1 MNCET
6 ARQLL
11 PMLDYGELSFEEEDR
26 LEQHLAACSFCA
38 AERASFS
45 KLNSLFDEAEPG
57 LPPGLLAR
65 NRRSFSASLA
75 EERAPRGVSWR
86 TWLNAWA
93 PVWKPAGAVALFVL
107 GFGAARLPQ
116 APALLAQWSG
126 SDNAQI
132 ARVRTV
138 DNTASGQ
145 VRVVFDEVRPR
156 EIRGSIDNADIRRA
170 LLAAALENDD
180 PAVKVESLELLR
192 HQTSGDDE
200 VRDALM
206 SALQND
212 RNSGVRMKALEGL
225 KAFRLN
231 SESRHV
237 LCNVLLNDESAPV
250 RALALDLLTG
260 SREPEVAGAL
270 QELVRR
276 EKDGYVRER
285 SQRMLTAMKASAG
298 TF

>member
-26 LEQHLAACSFCA
+26 LEQHLAACSACT
-38 AERASFS
+38 AERRAIT
-45 KLNSLFDEAEPG
+45 KMNSLLDDAEPG

-65 NRRSFSASLA
+65 NRRAFSAALA
-75 EERAPRGVSWR
+75 EERAPRRAPWAGWFSR
-86 TWLNAWA
+86 WA

-116 APALLAQWSG
+116 APALLSRWS
-126 SDNAQI
+126 DTNDPQI

-138 DNTASGQ
+138 DNTEGGQ
-145 VRVVFDEVRPR
+145 VRIVFDEVRPR
-156 EIRGSIDNADIRRA
+156 EVRGTLDNSTIRRA

-180 PAVKVESLELLR
+180 PALKVESLELLGQR
-192 HQTSGDDE
+192 SSGDDE
-200 VRDALM
+200 VRTALLT
-206 SALQND
+206 ALQSD
-212 RNSGVRMKALEGL
+212 RNSGVRLKALEGL
-225 KAFRLN
+225 KAFRLD
-231 SESRHV
+231 SEARHV
-237 LCNVLLNDESAPV
+237 LCNVLLTDGSAPV

-270 QELVRR
+270 QELMRR